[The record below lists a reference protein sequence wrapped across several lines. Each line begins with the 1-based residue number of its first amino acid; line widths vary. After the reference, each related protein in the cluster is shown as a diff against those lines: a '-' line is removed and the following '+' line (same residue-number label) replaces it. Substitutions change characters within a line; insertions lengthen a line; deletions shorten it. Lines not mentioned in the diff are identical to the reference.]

1 MAGGPQEFI
10 FYASNKQFVLD
21 NTASAMRAFILY
33 NSNLQLSDVTLGPRI
48 SDFEVSEAL
57 VATIPSNLYNILF
70 RYKPSGVY
78 SEFAVN
84 FYTSPPLLIFTS
96 NSANLDTGKACDFTD
111 KNGYTADVSA
121 NPAFDTPYTTE
132 AVLYPAGDGGGDPH
146 INPFYNPLNLTYVL
160 PSNDSVYKYFD
171 NLDPLDRI
179 VLNAK
184 MWVLNGDYMVYLDN
198 LFRLR
203 LKSNSSFKES
213 TKSESESESESD
225 LLDLYDLHKNIF
237 VLSKNFKPNDLS
249 FVRYFALLKL
259 RNDEI
264 LDSFILDTETFE
276 EVNFNIEFINT
287 YNFLL
292 ISSPHEHFKGSN
304 IEPVKSYF
312 ISVRKHF
319 KVVRNAVCRTISVP

>member
-1 MAGGPQEFI
+1 MAGGPQEFS

-48 SDFEVSEAL
+48 SDFEVSEANVGL
-57 VATIPSNLYNILF
+57 GLYNILF

-184 MWVLNGDYMVYLDN
+184 MWVLNGDYMIYLDN
-198 LFRLR
+198 LFRL
-203 LKSNSSFKES
+203 KS
-213 TKSESESESESD
+213 KSESKYIELESYSAESD
-225 LLDLYDLHKNIF
+225 LL
-237 VLSKNFKPNDLS
+237 
-249 FVRYFALLKL
+249 
-259 RNDEI
+259 
-264 LDSFILDTETFE
+264 
-276 EVNFNIEFINT
+276 
-287 YNFLL
+287 
-292 ISSPHEHFKGSN
+292 
-304 IEPVKSYF
+304 
-312 ISVRKHF
+312 
-319 KVVRNAVCRTISVP
+319 